1 MNFSKSK
8 NINKENLRWNAQNEK
23 VVKMQIQTPQC
34 TLEDEREIK
43 LPADASTTLKKSMYN
58 KQLENGQFIIITFLK
73 KQKIN
78 RITVSIIIATVEK
91 Y

>member
-23 VVKMQIQTPQC
+23 VVKMQISTPQC

-43 LPADASTTLKKSMYN
+43 LPTDASTTLKK
-58 KQLENGQFIIITFLK
+58 
-73 KQKIN
+73 
-78 RITVSIIIATVEK
+78 K
-91 Y
+91 YV